1 MKLKLGW
8 ILAIATLLSVPASA
22 QTVEEII
29 AQNMAARGGM
39 EKIKAVKSVRIT
51 GRVEVA
57 PGMEAPFLIELKRPE
72 HFRMEFTIQGLTA
85 LQAYD
90 GKSGWQVMPFNGNK
104 NAEPLSPED
113 TKDAQENADFDG
125 PLMDYKAKGNQVE
138 LVGKEEVDGAPTYKL
153 KISLKNGDVV
163 QEFIDTESSLEV
175 KEISTRTINGT
186 PKVVEQTFGDYKPVE
201 GLMFPFALENGVRDS
216 EQKQKIIVEKVELNV
231 PVDDSKFVMPAPAPK
246 PADTPQPAPKPP
258 LTMTR

>member
-1 MKLKLGW
+1 MKLRLGW
-8 ILAIATLLSVPASA
+8 ILAIAALLSVPASA
-22 QTVEEII
+22 QTVDEII
-29 AQNMAARGGM
+29 TKNMAARGGM
-39 EKIKAVKSVRIT
+39 EKIKALKSVRIT

-57 PGMEAPFLIELKRPE
+57 PGMEAPFLIEMKKPE
-72 HFRMEFTIQGLTA
+72 HFRMEFTVQGLTA
-85 LQAYD
+85 MQGYD
-90 GKSGWQVMPFNGNK
+90 GKSGWQVMPFNGEK
-104 NAEPLSPED
+104 NAQPLSAED

-138 LVGKEEVDGAPTYKL
+138 LLGKEEVDGAPAYRL
-153 KISLKNGDVV
+153 KISLKNGDVI
-163 QEFIDTESSLEV
+163 QEFIDTESNLEV

-231 PVDDSKFVMPAPAPK
+231 PIDDSKFAMPAPAPK
-246 PADTPQPAPKPP
+246 PAETPQAAPKPP
-258 LTMTR
+258 LAMTR